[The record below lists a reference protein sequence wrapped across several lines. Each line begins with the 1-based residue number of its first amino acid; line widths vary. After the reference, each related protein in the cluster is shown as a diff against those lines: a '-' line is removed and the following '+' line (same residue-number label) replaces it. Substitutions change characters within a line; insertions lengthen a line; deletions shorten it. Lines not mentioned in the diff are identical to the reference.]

1 MEFLAYLTE
10 GNVVGFLLLLLRFS
24 GVMFFFPF
32 FENQLISMSVRGALI
47 LFMTILFFPLV
58 PSYEVPTEIM
68 AFIVAGLSEIML
80 GFLASVMLQI
90 VFGMISFG
98 GEVTSFAM
106 GLTMASAFDPVTGAQ
121 KPIIGQLITLVA
133 LLVVLALDLHH
144 PFFLFIAESLRH
156 VPLGS
161 FGLAPNILEYTLK
174 AFANL
179 FLIGFTMAFPIVAL
193 ILLSDIIF
201 GMIGKA
207 HPQFNLLVIGF
218 PVKIALAIT
227 VLIVIL
233 PAILLHF
240 KREFS
245 LVLEALR
252 LLFF

>member
-1 MEFLAYLTE
+1 MELLSSLTE
-10 GNVVGFLLLLLRFS
+10 GNVTAFLLLLLRFS

-32 FENQLISMSVRGALI
+32 FENQLISTSIKGALI
-47 LFMTILFFPLV
+47 FFLTILFFPVV
-58 PSYEVPTEIM
+58 PLQSPPTQ
-68 AFIVAGLSEIML
+68 IVDFMLAGLSELML
-80 GFLASVMLQI
+80 GFLASVVLQI

-106 GLTMASAFDPVTGAQ
+106 GLTMASAYDPVTGAQ
-121 KPIIGQLITLVA
+121 KPIIGQLITLLA
-133 LLVVLALDLHH
+133 LLVMLALDLHH

-156 VPLGS
+156 IPLGGFVFS
-161 FGLAPNILEYTLK
+161 PDITSYTLK

-218 PVKIALAIT
+218 PVKIAIAFA

-233 PAILLHF
+233 PAILIHF
-240 KREFS
+240 KREFI
-245 LVLEALR
+245 LALEALKI
-252 LLFF
+252 FFQ